1 MALNSC
7 SLVCLDFLDLSA
19 EVCMAFLHGSD
30 LGFHTL
36 FFLHG
41 IFIRLLCCCKFSFFF
56 GNGPFCACGILSS
69 SVGRRLLRPQL
80 GTQCLSFFGGLCSL
94 GLCICSS
101 FFSSLQF
108 CKFLLHLNSGG
119 LCLSSL

>member
-30 LGFHTL
+30 LGFHAL

-69 SVGRRLLRPQL
+69 SVGR
-80 GTQCLSFFGGLCSL
+80 
-94 GLCICSS
+94 CICSS